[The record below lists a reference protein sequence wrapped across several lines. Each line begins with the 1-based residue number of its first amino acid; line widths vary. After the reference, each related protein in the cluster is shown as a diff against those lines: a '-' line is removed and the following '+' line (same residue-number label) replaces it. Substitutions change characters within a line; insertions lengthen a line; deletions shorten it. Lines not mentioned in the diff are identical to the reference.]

1 MSGRAIWQCNN
12 KMYRYL
18 WISFVRVGSGWG
30 LWQQGDLAGVSL
42 VLYVISARAWQA
54 ACGSL
59 VKADIICCLPFFLGL
74 QCVREST
81 TAPVWELASCLP
93 PPPHG
98 LGLSK
103 HPALACCASNR
114 IQIEP
119 DILLCMEYEDSPSR
133 PNPHVSASEALPF
146 AVSNRPNLAVAHRC
160 FGVSK

>member
-1 MSGRAIWQCNN
+1 MVSVT
-12 KMYRYL
+12 L
-18 WISFVRVGSGWG
+18 
-30 LWQQGDLAGVSL
+30 LAR
-42 VLYVISARAWQA
+42 RAWQA

-119 DILLCMEYEDSPSR
+119 DILCSMRTARAVPTHTCRQARRFLLR
-133 PNPHVSASEALPF
+133 SAIVLISQLPIGVLVF
-146 AVSNRPNLAVAHRC
+146 RNR
-160 FGVSK
+160 GQEG